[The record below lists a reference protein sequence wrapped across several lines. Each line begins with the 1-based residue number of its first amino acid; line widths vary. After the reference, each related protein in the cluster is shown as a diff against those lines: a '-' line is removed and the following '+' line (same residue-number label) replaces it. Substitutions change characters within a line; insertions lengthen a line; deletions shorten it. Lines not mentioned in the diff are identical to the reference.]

1 MKPRRPA
8 DMGKVLMG
16 MVLVQLVMVLSLL
29 LDSTPVVKCVQGARH
44 VDESLKRSAAFA
56 QPASLQNV
64 SRNVVQS
71 SSCLSELLFVCILA
85 SIISWFVNKLLPS
98 LLLLQCKQSLPS

>member
-1 MKPRRPA
+1 MRLRQQLIISSSRRSSELPAAGAAGSVGSRMKSRRPA

-16 MVLVQLVMVLSLL
+16 MVLVQLLMVLSLL
-29 LDSTPVVKCVQGARH
+29 LDGTPVVKCVQGARD
-44 VDESLKRSAAFA
+44 VDESLKRSAAFL

-71 SSCLSELLFVCILA
+71 SSC
-85 SIISWFVNKLLPS
+85 IS
-98 LLLLQCKQSLPS
+98 